1 MSDLIFGKICE
12 GGVKIT
18 RQILGRKPHLEPSPP
33 AGHENP
39 FEKLG
44 RFVNRNRIWL
54 FQSDRGTSSMDI
66 ALGGQ

>member
-1 MSDLIFGKICE
+1 MSDLIFGKIGE

-54 FQSDRGTSSMDI
+54 F
-66 ALGGQ
+66 